1 MENLKISLCITTLN
15 RFDNFLSK
23 SLDNYLEYLNN
34 NLIDEIIISDENGN
48 DYEKIQ
54 EKYKEILKITPKF
67 KIYKNE
73 EKLGVFKNKLKVCS
87 YASNEYI
94 ALIDS
99 DNFPDE
105 KYFETIKKYIETN
118 HKKFPKNIIMAPSR
132 SINHND
138 SPYLNYKEFENQIIT
153 KSNIKQYLPNIKF
166 QVLLNTGNYIISK
179 NIIENIEY
187 NKYLMDIISG
197 CDVVFFNLLSFM
209 QYPDLELHII
219 EGLEYLHTEHTESK
233 DGEFYKRDSRCDL
246 FREYVIMPEYY
257 RL

>member
-23 SLDNYLEYLNN
+23 SLNNYLEYLKNG
-34 NLIDEIIISDENGN
+34 LIDEIIINDENGN

-54 EKYKEILKITPKF
+54 EKYNDILKTNPNF

-105 KYFETIKKYIETN
+105 KYFKIIKKYIEKN
-118 HKKFPKNIIMAPSR
+118 HKKLPQNIIMAPSNA
-132 SINHND
+132 INKNS

-153 KSNIKQYLPNIKF
+153 KTNIKQNLSNIKF

-179 NIIENIEY
+179 NITDNIQY
-187 NKYLMDIISG
+187 NNNLMDIISG

-233 DGEFYKRDSRCDL
+233 DGEFYKRDPRCDL

>member
-1 MENLKISLCITTLN
+1 MENLKISLCITTMD
-15 RFDNFLSK
+15 RFDNFLLK
-23 SLDNYLEYLNN
+23 NLNNYLEYLKQ

-48 DYEKIQ
+48 DYNKIKN
-54 EKYKEILKITPKF
+54 KYSDILKTNSNF

-99 DNFPDE
+99 DNFSDE
-105 KYFETIKKYIETN
+105 KYFKIIKKYIESN
-118 HKKFPKNIIMAPSR
+118 NKKFPKNIILAPSR

-138 SPYLNYKEFENQIIT
+138 SPNLNYKEFENQIIT

-179 NIIENIEY
+179 NIIDKIEY
-187 NKYLMDIISG
+187 NNNLMDIISG
-197 CDVVFFNLLSFM
+197 CDVIFFNLLAFM
-209 QYPDLELHII
+209 KYPDLELHVI
-219 EGLEYLHTEHTESK
+219 EWLEYSHTENN
-233 DGEFYKRDSRCDL
+233 DGEYNKRDSRCDL
-246 FREYVIMPEYY
+246 FRELAIIPEYY
-257 RL
+257 KLK